1 MFSPS
6 DTLYITLL
14 TCTVSF
20 QEVDFA
26 AAGFSVTAER
36 EMAIDFAAPYF
47 NEESVVIT
55 KRPQEESRVLL
66 FLRPFSYVQ
75 LAGDVTCIILT

>member
-1 MFSPS
+1 
-6 DTLYITLL
+6 
-14 TCTVSF
+14 
-20 QEVDFA
+20 
-26 AAGFSVTAER
+26 
-36 EMAIDFAAPYF
+36 MAIDFAAPYF

-75 LAGDVTCIILT
+75 LAGDVTCIIFTWSCDNYYKNVSINTEKQI